1 MTGRYE
7 IGVFAHTLF
16 KLGIQ
21 KDRLRDFYDEFT
33 GFIEVYQNVPELGA
47 ILSSPRID
55 RDEKKGF
62 LNRVFGRQ
70 LSKELI
76 AFIHVIL
83 YKHCQPLYKLIYR
96 AFQELVDDHEN
107 VARAKVYSV
116 HQLNQDTLDQISQ
129 LLSERYHKT
138 VILTPVT
145 DEKILGGLVVE
156 IGDIRIDMSVAH
168 SLEGLK
174 DKILGIKTGVKG

>member
-7 IGVFAHTLF
+7 IGVFAHSLF

-21 KDRLRDFYDEFT
+21 MNRLDDFYEEFT
-33 GFIEVYQNVPELGA
+33 GFIEVYQKAPELGA
-47 ILSSPRID
+47 VLASPRID
-55 RDEKKGF
+55 RDDKKGF
-62 LNRVFGRQ
+62 LNRVFDKW

-76 AFIHVIL
+76 AFINVIL
-83 YKHCQPLYKLIYR
+83 HKQCQPLYKSIYR
-96 AFQELVDDHEN
+96 AFQELVDDHKN

-116 HQLNQDTLDQISQ
+116 HGLNEKTLEQISQ
-129 LLSERYHKT
+129 LLSERYHKK
-138 VILTPVT
+138 VMLTPVT